1 MHTCIHACMHRC
13 IHAIHINWLSILHP
27 FASLRQSPTGFHLS
41 FWQEGWGLSF
51 MMQQAS
57 FHNMP
62 IAFASAKESD
72 ASYAQLGREL
82 QSALTGED

>member
-1 MHTCIHACMHRC
+1 
-13 IHAIHINWLSILHP
+13 
-27 FASLRQSPTGFHLS
+27 LS
-41 FWQEGWGLSF
+41 FWQEGWGLNF